1 LATTSAIDV
10 IMPQM
15 GVSVSEGTI
24 TKWLKQVGEPVAAD
38 ESLLEI
44 STDKV
49 DTEVPSPG
57 EGILQ
62 QILVQEGETV
72 DVGTKLAVIAPEG
85 AEVEETGPVPEEAPP
100 EPATAQAAAEAEAPS
115 SSEGE
120 TPTAETVE
128 DAAPAPPAATPAPAP
143 VQTDGTGEKTFVSPV
158 VARIAS
164 EHGVDVNQVSG
175 TGRGGRVTKK
185 DILAFV
191 ESGAQAPA
199 PPPQEEAPAPA
210 AEAPAP
216 PAEPAPPPPPP
227 AEAPAPPAEPAP
239 PPPPPAEA
247 PAPPAEPAPPPP
259 PPAEPAAAP
268 APPPTPSP
276 QPAPVAEA
284 GQPDTGESFEPMN
297 AMRRGIA
304 EHMRRSLD
312 TSAHVTS
319 AIEVDMS
326 KVVAIRKKLKKEYQQ
341 SYGVNPTYLA
351 FVARGVVETLRD
363 YPWINGELRGDQI
376 VTRNYVN
383 LGFAVELADGKGLIV
398 PVIRHAEGLNLLG
411 MARAVSEI
419 AARARE
425 KKLLPDDVQG
435 GTFTI
440 TNPGGYGTFHGTPV
454 ISQPQA
460 AILGTYAVVK
470 RPWVVQ
476 DELGED
482 VIAIRP
488 IMNLT
493 LTYDHRLVDGALAGR
508 FLRDL
513 RERLESWDES
523 NY

>member
-100 EPATAQAAAEAEAPS
+100 EPATAQAAVEAEAPS

-227 AEAPAPPAEPAP
+227 AEAPAP
-239 PPPPPAEA
+239 
-247 PAPPAEPAPPPP
+247 
-259 PPAEPAAAP
+259 P